1 MSSEVM
7 GPEINPHHFTCFLY
21 HLQDLPMI
29 GFCVFEYF
37 SEDGRRARIIKSR
50 IDRVFD
56 EIEEG

>member
-1 MSSEVM
+1 
-7 GPEINPHHFTCFLY
+7 
-21 HLQDLPMI
+21 MI